1 MLATRPRASD
11 QNGED
16 ATVGLR
22 LGAMRSGI
30 AQRRLVAALLF
41 AAALVTCGVLA
52 VASYAVPSPYARAG
66 LASVAGHFDG
76 AAVVTGS
83 RRDNVVAVDQTS
95 DRAALAWGAG
105 HAAASSCPQDGRFAS
120 SATVTLTDLSLLNGR
135 VIVARLE
142 VDAAVLAT
150 RETAEGD
157 SAGSYIEGLVV
168 DGEPVAVGDLPLTI
182 PGVGVLHGLERRLA
196 QQDGGVEVQ
205 ITGLRVELTDVWRDL
220 PEGSEIVVGF
230 AAAAADTTSADHF
243 LPVPGPP
250 PPPDDDKPDEPGR
263 PDSGGASSGGG
274 GSAGGSGGGSSS
286 GSDVGGGGTGGSDD
300 DYKPGAMPA
309 PGNVST
315 RLVRFPGAVFPVDGK
330 FWYSDDYGV
339 PHPGPGNHTGC
350 DIFAVKGT
358 PLVAVQDGT
367 IEELRWRSLGGNSLH
382 LVNDNGDYFYYAHLD
397 RYADGLSNGQRVSAG
412 EVIGYI
418 GNTGNARTT
427 APHTHFEVHPG
438 GGGPVNPLPY
448 LELWRG
454 GKVANDLTGAA
465 DGSSAADAGES
476 AGEPGAEIR
485 LVPEGDRRFATP
497 VPVVLAGATR
507 RPDQA
512 GLPSVAVPLT
522 LAGLLLIAA
531 LRRRRQP
538 AMIAPAD
545 IPRGLR
551 LIRI

>member
-1 MLATRPRASD
+1 
-11 QNGED
+11 
-16 ATVGLR
+16 
-22 LGAMRSGI
+22 
-30 AQRRLVAALLF
+30 
-41 AAALVTCGVLA
+41 VTCGALA
-52 VASYAVPSPYARAG
+52 VAAYAVPSPYARAG
-66 LASVAGHFDG
+66 LVRVSGHYDG

-83 RRDNVVAVDQTS
+83 RKANAVEVDQTS
-95 DRAALAWGAG
+95 DRAAVAWGAG
-105 HAAASSCPQDGRFAS
+105 HAVAWSCPQDAHFAS
-120 SATVTLTDLSLLNGR
+120 VAAVTLTDLSLLNGR

-150 RETAEGD
+150 RGTSEGD

-168 DGEPVAVGDLPLTI
+168 DGEPIAVGDLPLTI
-182 PGVGVLHGLERRLA
+182 PSVGVLHGLERRLVRE
-196 QQDGGVEVQ
+196 DGGVEVQ

-230 AAAAADTTSADHF
+230 AAAAADTTTADRF
-243 LPVPGPP
+243 LPVPVPP
-250 PPPDDDKPDEPGR
+250 QPPAEDDKPDKPAK
-263 PDSGGASSGGG
+263 PVSG
-274 GSAGGSGGGSSS
+274 GGSGGGSSS
-286 GSDVGGGGTGGSDD
+286 GGGSAD
-300 DYKPGAMPA
+300 DYKPGTMPS
-309 PGNVST
+309 PGDVSVK
-315 RLVRFPGAVFPVDGK
+315 LVKFPGAVFPVDGK

-339 PHPGPGNHTGC
+339 PHPGLGNHTGC

-412 EVIGYI
+412 EVIGYV

-438 GGGPVNPLPY
+438 SGGPVNPFPY

-465 DGSSAADAGES
+465 DGSSTTDAGES
-476 AGEPGAEIR
+476 AGGPGPEIR
-485 LVPEGDRRFATP
+485 LVPEGDRRFATQ